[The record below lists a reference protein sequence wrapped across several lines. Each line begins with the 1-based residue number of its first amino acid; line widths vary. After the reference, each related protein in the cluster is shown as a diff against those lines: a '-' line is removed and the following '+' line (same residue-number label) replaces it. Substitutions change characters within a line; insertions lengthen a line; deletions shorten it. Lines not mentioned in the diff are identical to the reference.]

1 MRKTKHEE
9 TIELAHY
16 VVRNAKL
23 MLCQSC
29 VRLAKAVVKM
39 EKEAKCIQR

>member
-1 MRKTKHEE
+1 MRKTNHEE
-9 TIELAHY
+9 TIEWAHY

-23 MLCQSC
+23 MWCQSC

-39 EKEAKCIQR
+39 EKEAKCIRR